1 MMCPTPSAMR
11 RHPTVRRVGGGSDPQ
26 WERRRPASARLHP
39 DVVELLKLQEGW
51 QSGFGRRAGK

>member
-1 MMCPTPSAMR
+1 MR